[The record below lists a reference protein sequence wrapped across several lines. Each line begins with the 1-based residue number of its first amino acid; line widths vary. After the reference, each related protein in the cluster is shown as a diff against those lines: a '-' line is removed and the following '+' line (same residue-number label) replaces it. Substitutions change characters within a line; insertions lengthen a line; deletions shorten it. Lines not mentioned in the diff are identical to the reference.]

1 MTGAVLWCTASAAA
15 PAARLSEAVTDKRHG
30 VEDQQLIRHIVTTH
44 HHRKLQI
51 QSEPKPLRVFQLK
64 IVVTKT
70 LPFVKLQ
77 PDGRIWPLPPEGKPS
92 EVIHYRLQMI
102 WYIHFISDMDTRI
115 ASLTM
120 SMMYWWCGKIFKSDG
135 GIPLR
140 IISILLY
147 LKLKHIPNKIKVW
160 VGWSQIHCNAMQCR
174 NSRHRH
180 VFRVFQFIRYGSEAK
195 FNFSAR

>member
-1 MTGAVLWCTASAAA
+1 M
-15 PAARLSEAVTDKRHG
+15 
-30 VEDQQLIRHIVTTH
+30 
-44 HHRKLQI
+44 
-51 QSEPKPLRVFQLK
+51 
-64 IVVTKT
+64 TKT

-120 SMMYWWCGKIFKSDG
+120 SMMYWWCGKIFKSDW

-147 LKLKHIPNKIKVW
+147 LKLKHIPSKIKVW
-160 VGWSQIHCNAMQCR
+160 VGWSQIHCTLQCNAETADTDMYFVYS
-174 NSRHRH
+174 NSFAMVQRQNLTSLLDNFTVCSLADLHH
-180 VFRVFQFIRYGSEAK
+180 DYHANARVCSTQL
-195 FNFSAR
+195 